1 MTQCPSKKKRISWKE
16 KTEKQQK
23 TNNCQH
29 SASNIMTEQHE
40 RRQKTGGGESPVN
53 LTTRNNCFNSLP
65 VSINSLLKES
75 MIRKVSPE
83 ISYLLGDMYPINT

>member
-23 TNNCQH
+23 TNNFQH

-40 RRQKTGGGESPVN
+40 RRQKTGGGGEGGISCAPYH
-53 LTTRNNCFNSLP
+53 
-65 VSINSLLKES
+65 KEQ
-75 MIRKVSPE
+75 
-83 ISYLLGDMYPINT
+83 LFQ

>member
-40 RRQKTGGGESPVN
+40 RRQKNWGGGN
-53 LTTRNNCFNSLP
+53 LLCTLP
-65 VSINSLLKES
+65 QGTIVSIA
-75 MIRKVSPE
+75 
-83 ISYLLGDMYPINT
+83 YLLASILY